1 MFSADQLIFQKWK
14 LDFLIKSGYC
24 IVPNPSTALP
34 GHPLDQVI
42 ILGNQFR
49 LHQPYQIHNVE
60 DSEISIGHLITTEIL
75 FGTFNKKLIS

>member
-1 MFSADQLIFQKWK
+1 MDQLIFQNHVYMNLKPR
-14 LDFLIKSGYC
+14 FLTKSGYY

-60 DSEISIGHLITTEIL
+60 HSEISIGHLITTEIL
-75 FGTFNKKLIS
+75 FGTLKKS